1 MTVRDFMPKAVTV
14 STNKH
19 LFLSVKPT
27 FMKFITKD
35 QTIKS
40 DHFNA
45 KTLGPKLKFVIN
57 TSASE
62 QE

>member
-1 MTVRDFMPKAVTV
+1 
-14 STNKH
+14 
-19 LFLSVKPT
+19 
-27 FMKFITKD
+27 MKFITKD
-35 QTIKS
+35 QSIKS

-45 KTLGPKLKFVIN
+45 KTLGPKLKVVIN